1 MFAPCLGFHGH
12 ELPADRM
19 RIMTMCF
26 QNLAHSDFMVAL
38 IDAPTV
44 GVFEEIDVALTSR
57 LPVAVFVPSAVVDK
71 FKLSIP
77 SYKQGVVYLSNLV
90 TLRSWIY
97 ELQEIRRNTQS
108 GTHPVVERERWS

>member
-1 MFAPCLGFHGH
+1 
-12 ELPADRM
+12 
-19 RIMTMCF
+19 
-26 QNLAHSDFMVAL
+26 MVAL

-57 LPVAVFVPSAVVDK
+57 LPVAVFVPSSVVDK
-71 FKLSIP
+71 FKLAIP

-97 ELQEIRRNTQS
+97 ELQEIRRNSQS